1 MLTKALPTTLTTTH
15 LLRVGTGL
23 TLSAILFALAGCSSI
38 NELMAEGS
46 KPPAIVNVATDQQ
59 PFYDA
64 LNSLILPPKS
74 PQAAPQ
80 AAPQGIADG
89 PYNGVMPEGEQFT
102 TFVKN
107 GYFDEFLVVYYPNFV
122 TQLRTDLVN
131 GLYDGWVTYRLSD
144 SRIKQKVLF
153 RQGVVQEAIVYS
165 QAGNPE
171 YHFWFTNE
179 QPTSGMRYDNNGN
192 AVESMF

>member
-1 MLTKALPTTLTTTH
+1 MLTKALPTTLTTAH
-15 LLRVGTGL
+15 LLRVGTAL

-38 NELMAEGS
+38 NEMMAEGS

-74 PQAAPQ
+74 PQ

-153 RQGVVQEAIVYS
+153 RQGVVQEAIVYN

-179 QPTSGMRYDNNGN
+179 QPTSGMRYDSNGN

>member
-1 MLTKALPTTLTTTH
+1 MLTNALPTTLTMAH
-15 LLRVGTGL
+15 LLRVGTAL
-23 TLSAILFALAGCSSI
+23 NLSGILFALAGCSSI

-74 PQAAPQ
+74 PQ

-153 RQGVVQEAIVYS
+153 RQGGVQEAIVYN

>member
-1 MLTKALPTTLTTTH
+1 MLTKALPTTLTMAH

-38 NELMAEGS
+38 NELMAEDS

-74 PQAAPQ
+74 PQ

-153 RQGVVQEAIVYS
+153 RQGGVQEAIVYN

>member
-1 MLTKALPTTLTTTH
+1 MLTKALPTTLTTAH

-80 AAPQGIADG
+80 GIADG

-107 GYFDEFLVVYYPNFV
+107 GYFDEFLVVYHPNFV

-131 GLYDGWVTYRLSD
+131 GLYHGWVTYRLSD

-179 QPTSGMRYDNNGN
+179 QPTSGMRYDSNGN

>member
-1 MLTKALPTTLTTTH
+1 MLTKALPTTVTTAH
-15 LLRVGTGL
+15 LLRVGTAL
-23 TLSAILFALAGCSSI
+23 TLSAVLFAFAGCSSI

-74 PQAAPQ
+74 PQ

-131 GLYDGWVTYRLSD
+131 GLYNGWVTYRLSD

-153 RQGVVQEAIVYS
+153 RQGAVQEAIVYS

>member
-1 MLTKALPTTLTTTH
+1 MLTKALPTTVTTAH
-15 LLRVGTGL
+15 LLRVGTAL

-74 PQAAPQ
+74 PQ

-144 SRIKQKVLF
+144 SRIKQKVLL
-153 RQGVVQEAIVYS
+153 RQGVVQEAIVYN

-179 QPTSGMRYDNNGN
+179 QPTSGMRYDSNGN

>member
-1 MLTKALPTTLTTTH
+1 MLTKALPTTLITAH
-15 LLRVGTGL
+15 LLRVGTAL

-80 AAPQGIADG
+80 GIADG

-107 GYFDEFLVVYYPNFV
+107 GYFNEFLVVYYPNFV

-153 RQGVVQEAIVYS
+153 RQGGVQEAIVYN

>member
-1 MLTKALPTTLTTTH
+1 MLTKALPTTVTTTH
-15 LLRVGTGL
+15 LLRVSTGL

-74 PQAAPQ
+74 PQ

-153 RQGVVQEAIVYS
+153 RQGAVQEAIVYS

>member
-1 MLTKALPTTLTTTH
+1 MLTKALPTTLTTAH

-46 KPPAIVNVATDQQ
+46 KPPVIVNVATDQQ

-64 LNSLILPPKS
+64 LNSVILPPKS
-74 PQAAPQ
+74 PQ

>member
-1 MLTKALPTTLTTTH
+1 MLTKALPTTLKTAH
-15 LLRVGTGL
+15 LLRVGTAL

-74 PQAAPQ
+74 PQ

-153 RQGVVQEAIVYS
+153 RQGVVQEAIVYN

-179 QPTSGMRYDNNGN
+179 QPTSGMRYDSNGN

>member
-15 LLRVGTGL
+15 LLHVGTGL

-80 AAPQGIADG
+80 GIADG

-131 GLYDGWVTYRLSD
+131 GLYHGWVTYRLSD

>member
-1 MLTKALPTTLTTTH
+1 MLTKALPTTLTTPH
-15 LLRVGTGL
+15 LLRVGTAL

-80 AAPQGIADG
+80 GIADG

-131 GLYDGWVTYRLSD
+131 GLYHGWVTYRLSD

-179 QPTSGMRYDNNGN
+179 QPTSGMRYDSNGN

>member
-1 MLTKALPTTLTTTH
+1 MLTKALPTTLITAH
-15 LLRVGTGL
+15 LLRVGTAL

-38 NELMAEGS
+38 NEMMAEGS

-74 PQAAPQ
+74 PQ

-192 AVESMF
+192 SVESMF

>member
-1 MLTKALPTTLTTTH
+1 MLTKALPTTLTTAH

-64 LNSLILPPKS
+64 LNSLMLPPKS
-74 PQAAPQ
+74 PQ

-89 PYNGVMPEGEQFT
+89 PYNGIMPEGEQFT

-153 RQGVVQEAIVYS
+153 RQGGVQEAIVYN

>member
-1 MLTKALPTTLTTTH
+1 MLTKALPTTLKTAH
-15 LLRVGTGL
+15 LLRVGTAL

-38 NELMAEGS
+38 NEMMAEGS

-80 AAPQGIADG
+80 GIADG

-102 TFVKN
+102 TFVKK

>member
-1 MLTKALPTTLTTTH
+1 MLTKALPTTVTTTH
-15 LLRVGTGL
+15 LLRVGTAL

-74 PQAAPQ
+74 PQ

-153 RQGVVQEAIVYS
+153 RQGAVQEAIVYS
-165 QAGNPE
+165 QVGNPE

-179 QPTSGMRYDNNGN
+179 QPTSGMRYDSNGN

>member
-1 MLTKALPTTLTTTH
+1 MLTKALPTTLITAH
-15 LLRVGTGL
+15 LLRVGTAL

-80 AAPQGIADG
+80 GIADG

-131 GLYDGWVTYRLSD
+131 GLYHGWVTYRLSD

>member
-1 MLTKALPTTLTTTH
+1 MLTKALPTTLTMAH
-15 LLRVGTGL
+15 LLRVGTAL

-80 AAPQGIADG
+80 GIADG

-102 TFVKN
+102 TVVKN

>member
-1 MLTKALPTTLTTTH
+1 MLTKVLPTTVTTAH

-80 AAPQGIADG
+80 GIADG

-107 GYFDEFLVVYYPNFV
+107 GYFDDFLVVYYPNFV

-131 GLYDGWVTYRLSD
+131 GLYHGWVTYRLSD

-165 QAGNPE
+165 EAGNPQ

>member
-1 MLTKALPTTLTTTH
+1 MLTKALPTTLTTPH
-15 LLRVGTGL
+15 LLRVGTAL

-74 PQAAPQ
+74 PQ

-153 RQGVVQEAIVYS
+153 RQGAVQEAIVYS

>member
-15 LLRVGTGL
+15 LLRVGTAL

-38 NELMAEGS
+38 NEMMAEGS

-74 PQAAPQ
+74 PQ

-179 QPTSGMRYDNNGN
+179 QPTSGMRYDSNGN

>member
-1 MLTKALPTTLTTTH
+1 MLTKALPTTLITAH
-15 LLRVGTGL
+15 LLRVGTAL

-74 PQAAPQ
+74 PQ

-165 QAGNPE
+165 QVGNPE

>member
-1 MLTKALPTTLTTTH
+1 MLTKALPTTLTTAH
-15 LLRVGTGL
+15 LLRVGTAL
-23 TLSAILFALAGCSSI
+23 TLSVILFALAGCSSI

-74 PQAAPQ
+74 PQ

-131 GLYDGWVTYRLSD
+131 GLYNGWVTYRLSD

>member
-1 MLTKALPTTLTTTH
+1 MLTKALPTTLTTAH
-15 LLRVGTGL
+15 LLRVGTTL
-23 TLSAILFALAGCSSI
+23 TLSAALFGLAGCSSI

-74 PQAAPQ
+74 PQ

>member
-1 MLTKALPTTLTTTH
+1 MLTKALPTTLTTAH
-15 LLRVGTGL
+15 LLRVGTAL
-23 TLSAILFALAGCSSI
+23 TLSAILFALTGCSSI

-74 PQAAPQ
+74 PQ

-179 QPTSGMRYDNNGN
+179 QPTSGMRYDSNGN

>member
-1 MLTKALPTTLTTTH
+1 MLTKALPTTLTTPH
-15 LLRVGTGL
+15 LLRVGTAL

-74 PQAAPQ
+74 PQ

-179 QPTSGMRYDNNGN
+179 QPTSGMRYDSNGN

>member
-1 MLTKALPTTLTTTH
+1 MLIKALPTTVTTTH

-23 TLSAILFALAGCSSI
+23 TLSAVLFALAGCSSI

-74 PQAAPQ
+74 PQ

-131 GLYDGWVTYRLSD
+131 GLYHGWVTYRLSD

-165 QAGNPE
+165 QTGNPE

>member
-1 MLTKALPTTLTTTH
+1 MLTKALPTTVTTAH
-15 LLRVGTGL
+15 LLRVGTGI

-46 KPPAIVNVATDQQ
+46 KPPAIVNMATDQQ

-74 PQAAPQ
+74 PQ

-131 GLYDGWVTYRLSD
+131 GLYHGWVTYRLSD

>member
-1 MLTKALPTTLTTTH
+1 MLTKALPTTVTTTH
-15 LLRVGTGL
+15 LWRVGTGL
-23 TLSAILFALAGCSSI
+23 TLSAILFALAGCNSI

-74 PQAAPQ
+74 PQ

-131 GLYDGWVTYRLSD
+131 GLYHGWVTYRLSD

>member
-1 MLTKALPTTLTTTH
+1 MLTKALPTTLKTAH
-15 LLRVGTGL
+15 LLRVGTAL

-74 PQAAPQ
+74 PQ

-153 RQGVVQEAIVYS
+153 RQGAVQEAIVYS

-179 QPTSGMRYDNNGN
+179 QPTSGMRYDSNGN

>member
-1 MLTKALPTTLTTTH
+1 MLTKALPTTLTTAH
-15 LLRVGTGL
+15 LLRVGTAL

-64 LNSLILPPKS
+64 LNSLMLPPKS
-74 PQAAPQ
+74 PQ

-153 RQGVVQEAIVYS
+153 RQGGVQEAIVYN

>member
-1 MLTKALPTTLTTTH
+1 MLTKALPTTLTTAH

-80 AAPQGIADG
+80 GIADG

-131 GLYDGWVTYRLSD
+131 GLYHGWVTYRLSD

-153 RQGVVQEAIVYS
+153 RQGMVQEAIVYS

>member
-1 MLTKALPTTLTTTH
+1 MLTKALPTTLTMAH
-15 LLRVGTGL
+15 LLRVGTAL

-74 PQAAPQ
+74 PQ

-165 QAGNPE
+165 QTGNPE

-179 QPTSGMRYDNNGN
+179 QPTSGMRYDSNGN

>member
-1 MLTKALPTTLTTTH
+1 MLTKALPTTLTTAH
-15 LLRVGTGL
+15 LLRVGTAL

-80 AAPQGIADG
+80 GIADG

-131 GLYDGWVTYRLSD
+131 GLYHGWVTYRLSD

-153 RQGVVQEAIVYS
+153 RQGGVQEAIVYN

>member
-74 PQAAPQ
+74 PQ

>member
-80 AAPQGIADG
+80 GIADG

-107 GYFDEFLVVYYPNFV
+107 GYFDEFLVVYHPNFV

>member
-1 MLTKALPTTLTTTH
+1 MLTKALPTTLTTAH
-15 LLRVGTGL
+15 LLRIGTAL

-38 NELMAEGS
+38 NEMMAEGS

-74 PQAAPQ
+74 PQ

-179 QPTSGMRYDNNGN
+179 QPTSGMRYDSNGN

>member
-1 MLTKALPTTLTTTH
+1 MLTKALPTTLITAH
-15 LLRVGTGL
+15 LLRVGTAL

-80 AAPQGIADG
+80 GIADG

-102 TFVKN
+102 TFVKK

-153 RQGVVQEAIVYS
+153 RQGGVQEAIVYN

>member
-1 MLTKALPTTLTTTH
+1 MLTKALPTTVTTAH

-23 TLSAILFALAGCSSI
+23 TLSAVLFALAGCSSI

-80 AAPQGIADG
+80 GIADG

-102 TFVKN
+102 TFVKS

>member
-1 MLTKALPTTLTTTH
+1 MLTKALPTTLTTAH
-15 LLRVGTGL
+15 LLRVGTAL
-23 TLSAILFALAGCSSI
+23 TLSAVLFAFAGCSSI

-74 PQAAPQ
+74 PQ

-153 RQGVVQEAIVYS
+153 RQGAVQEAIVYS